1 MAISSTLTDLD
12 LRMALVP
19 GMAPHILCRVDS
31 SVFRLYRFTPRPP
44 PLHGV
49 NPDLNDASL
58 AIAQHRGVSLDWA
71 SS

>member
-31 SVFRLYRFTPRPP
+31 SVFPALPVYP
-44 PLHGV
+44 
-49 NPDLNDASL
+49 A
-58 AIAQHRGVSLDWA
+58 AAA
-71 SS
+71 